1 MGGEGSERMKN
12 KRYILLFAGA
22 VVWMVSVWIPFSLS
36 HSSALFLTAIY
47 CTVTACMLPVFIAVE
62 IGNRRRK
69 VEEQKTEER
78 SRKIALAFQRAET
91 DAQSRL
97 DAQRYAEANH
107 RWMLEKARK
116 FETSSRYK
124 EAARMYDE
132 LEMQEKAGICR
143 RMTKTSA

>member
-1 MGGEGSERMKN
+1 VKN

-22 VVWMVSVWIPFSLS
+22 VVWIVSVWIPFSVA

-62 IGNRRRK
+62 VSNRRRK

-78 SRKIALAFQRAET
+78 SRKITLAFQRAQA

-97 DAQRYAEANH
+97 DAQRYAEANR
-107 RWMLEKARK
+107 RWRLEKARK
-116 FETSSRYK
+116 FEASVRYG
-124 EAARMYDE
+124 EAARTCDE
-132 LEMQEKAGICR
+132 LEMHEKSGGCR
-143 RMTKTSA
+143 RMKKTSV